1 MSSLHPRLSRSK
13 QKGPIREEITSIGHA
28 WQANSKCAPS
38 AFLALDHDISAV
50 QARDLA
56 GHVQPDSKT
65 ADVMRLCI
73 LGAIETGQPL
83 RRGGIRNP
91 YSLVGYGNARY
102 ALLAHQANH
111 DIA

>member
-1 MSSLHPRLSRSK
+1 M
-13 QKGPIREEITSIGHA
+13 
-28 WQANSKCAPS
+28 
-38 AFLALDHDISAV
+38 

-73 LGAIETGQPL
+73 LSPIKTGEQL
-83 RRGGIRNP
+83 RQGSIRNA

-111 DIA
+111 DIAQRRISSIRRMTDATASIEE